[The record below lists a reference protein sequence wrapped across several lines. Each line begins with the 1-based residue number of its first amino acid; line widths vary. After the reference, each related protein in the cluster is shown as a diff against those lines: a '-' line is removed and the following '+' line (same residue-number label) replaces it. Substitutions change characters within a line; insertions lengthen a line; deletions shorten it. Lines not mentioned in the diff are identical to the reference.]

1 MIKEI
6 VKDISFLSQK
16 SELATKDDIE
26 VVNDLI
32 DTLRANL
39 DGCVGMAANMIG
51 VNKRILVFT
60 IGTTIIPMINPVI
73 LKKEMPYEAEESCL
87 SLEGFRTTIRYE
99 NIEVE
104 YSDVNFNKY
113 KQEFSGFTAQIIQHE
128 VDHFEGV
135 II

>member
-51 VNKRILVFT
+51 VKKRILVFT

-73 LKKEMPYEAEESCL
+73 LKKEMSYEAEESCL
-87 SLEGFRTTIRYE
+87 CGS
-99 NIEVE
+99 N
-104 YSDVNFNKY
+104 SKM
-113 KQEFSGFTAQIIQHE
+113 
-128 VDHFEGV
+128 
-135 II
+135 

>member
-51 VNKRILVFT
+51 VKKRILVFT
-60 IGTTIIPMINPVI
+60 IGNMIIPMINPVSE
-73 LKKEMPYEAEESCL
+73 LPEDKLAL
-87 SLEGFRTTIRYE
+87 F
-99 NIEVE
+99 
-104 YSDVNFNKY
+104 
-113 KQEFSGFTAQIIQHE
+113 EFVKA
-128 VDHFEGV
+128 
-135 II
+135 